1 MALSNTIPRQYDP
14 KSVILLLGDVVPT
27 DVAPDT
33 MFTLN
38 KEEDRII
45 PQVGVLGEVALA
57 RNRNELGML
66 TLSLKQTS
74 PMNSTLMFWYIAEE
88 AGAQF
93 FPVYFEDPAS
103 GIKLVTTGW
112 VQTQP
117 DFALG
122 KEVAQL
128 DWVIGLAN
136 VQWELIPGSTLLVDR
151 IRQSLGL
158 S

>member
-1 MALSNTIPRQYDP
+1 MALSNSVPRQYDP
-14 KSVILLLGDVVPT
+14 KAVILLLSGVVPT

-74 PMNSTLMFWYIAEE
+74 PMNRTLLLWYLAEE
-88 AGAQF
+88 AGLQF
-93 FPVYFEDPAS
+93 FPVYFEDPSS
-103 GIKLVTTGW
+103 GIKLATTGW

-136 VQWELIPGSTLLVDR
+136 VQWELVPGSTTIVDQ
-151 IRQSLGL
+151 ITAGIGL
-158 S
+158 

>member
-1 MALSNTIPRQYDP
+1 MALSNSIPRQYDP
-14 KSVILLLGDVVPT
+14 KAVLLQLGNVVPT

-33 MFTLN
+33 MFTFN
-38 KEEDRII
+38 KEEDRVI

-74 PMNSTLMFWYIAEE
+74 PMNATLMTWYIAEE
-88 AGAQF
+88 TGAFF
-93 FPVYFEDPAS
+93 FPVYFEDPS
-103 GIKLVTTGW
+103 SRIKLATTGW

-136 VQWELIPGSTLLVDR
+136 VQWELVPGTTVILDA
-151 IRQSLGL
+151 IKQSLSL
-158 S
+158 